1 MKTPKPQDRIRKIMQ
16 KKNLTQQHLSELL
29 EISQPALSNYLKGRM
44 PPADVL
50 YQIARLDNTTVE
62 WLLTGRKLEQTTSV
76 HESQPAYG
84 NEYLMLKFWRKLPAK
99 IQKDLLVL
107 VNHLIESVV
116 SEKKMKEN

>member
-16 KKNLTQQHLSELL
+16 KKNFTQQHLSELL

-62 WLLTGRKLEQTTSV
+62 WLLTGRKLKQTTSV

-116 SEKKMKEN
+116 SEKK